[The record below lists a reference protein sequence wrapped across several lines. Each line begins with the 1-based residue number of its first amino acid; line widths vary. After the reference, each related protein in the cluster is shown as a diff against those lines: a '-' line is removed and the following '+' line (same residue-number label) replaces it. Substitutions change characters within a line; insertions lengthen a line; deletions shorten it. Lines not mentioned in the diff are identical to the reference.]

1 MDVDMLWHIRHHF
14 DALHDLS
21 VNLAMKLE
29 PSVLPV
35 RLDRVPL
42 YREYL
47 HRLRRILLRYR
58 WQHEPLHIDLNMP
71 SADDALLRRQQRLQR
86 RQREPGHGALA
97 EKDVLRLR
105 EQRVARPR
113 RAVLVVPERARLRQP
128 ARDGNV
134 EGEVPGARRV
144 LACCTLRAVVRQH
157 HRPRRRELVLCADEP
172 CGGVPQLSGDQ
183 LRLAFEDELQRAQ

>member
-1 MDVDMLWHIRHHF
+1 MDIDMLRHIRHHF
-14 DALHDLS
+14 NALHDLRF
-21 VNLAMKLE
+21 NLAMKFE

-35 RLDRVPL
+35 RLDRMPL
-42 YREYL
+42 HREHL
-47 HRLRRILLRYR
+47 HRLRWVLLRDR
-58 WQHEPLHIDLNMP
+58 RQHEPLHIDLNMR

-97 EKDVLRLR
+97 EEDVLRLR

-113 RAVLVVPERARLRQP
+113 RAVLVVPEGARLRQP
-128 ARDGNV
+128 ARDGDV

-144 LACCTLRAVVRQH
+144 VLARRALCGVVRQH

-172 CGGVPQLSGDQ
+172 RGGVPQLPGDE
-183 LRLAFEDELQRAQ
+183 LGLAFEDELQRA